1 MIFNNSF
8 TRYLLVGVINTLIG
22 LSAIYLLYNVF
33 SLNYWIST
41 SIGNAIGMISSFIL
55 NRRFTFK
62 SDVSI
67 LKSSI
72 KFIAVSV
79 ISYCIAYYLGY
90 LLILIFE
97 GANFTLNRTVYN
109 NLSILLSSGLYT
121 ILGYVGNKRISFK

>member
-1 MIFNNSF
+1 
-8 TRYLLVGVINTLIG
+8 VGIVNTLIG
-22 LSAIYLLYNVF
+22 LSAIYLFYNVF

-79 ISYCIAYYLGY
+79 TSYCIAYYLGY

-97 GANFTLNRTVYN
+97 GASLPINKTVYN
-109 NLSILLSSGLYT
+109 NLSILFSSGLYT
-121 ILGYVGNKRISFK
+121 ILGYIGNRKISFK

>member
-1 MIFNNSF
+1 M
-8 TRYLLVGVINTLIG
+8 GVINTLIG